1 MKFHNLNNLFYCRD
15 QGLGN
20 TRFIFQFQQR
30 RTQYTPQGATAG
42 VNEDDEEQKRIDEMD
57 AQGRLEL
64 EHRQQLESK
73 IAAAHVST
81 ETRQLMRECIAAKVG
96 QRFGAEDLYNAVERF
111 LSGETREEE
120 QFRREVDGVIREEQ
134 SWGTIFNTQRE
145 IRSKIQELQWKTESY
160 VELIPQKKS
169 HFEALL
175 AQVKRVNRQDEN
187 ADRTM
192 KITLKELV
200 PDPLTEAEAAEI
212 YHANP
217 LDGTFDRVWGVYKG
231 RIEHSTGGRTAVR
244 KILALKKE
252 EAIVE
257 RRFNQL
263 ADQLVKIINENVSK
277 VRLMEEKERIQKN
290 ASRMIGITIKP
301 GTEIEFNESEN
312 LLSRS
317 NNATIVGVHFEPVLT
332 RNSKGEVINKS
343 WSSPVIELDAGA
355 GNARMT
361 LGRFKKWVDAVDA
374 VEVMNDLSA
383 VEGATE
389 LANYGIKICEGMVLT
404 YPRRTKTRTGEIKT
418 TMESARITQIDN
430 TNRNIHFDNPVI
442 FQPGMEKFY
451 DYEYKNSLTF
461 GEFVKWWHRYEV
473 EKSVSLEELRELL
486 IKYNEIYNHAFGVSL
501 SGNPPIE
508 VVVGE
513 DLEYPD
519 DSGSVYSIDSFDS
532 SGVTIRG
539 LPKKSLPEFFH
550 WVKENHVQKKH
561 HEKSPEMEKAEKET
575 KEIIEKEKEYKEES
589 DTIKTH
595 FGETHK
601 KEREDFDKDR
611 AAGSLLGR
619 MKELWWTTQFL
630 SFKDIF
636 NVIKEIAEFM
646 KRKHERRSKG
656 RYGDVGSRLPWI
668 IGPEFERVKQA
679 AETEEVNKYKEAMEH
694 WSIAKVKSTL
704 YTTSSKDIVK
714 ACIMT
719 LLHHGEMRWDDHEF
733 HATLNRLTARYTL
746 KGAELYIPTKAHLIK
761 PGWSGEDLAQP
772 AMDALWGDGTASN
785 WFQENISKYNSNK
798 NNFEFKFKQLENDPK
813 GTGGP
818 AGECNRLLNLWLEG
832 GYVNPQDYEEM
843 IDGAIKYGKMS
854 AEKKMFYLFAGI
866 LARQGNG
873 KGGAPHGETLLH
885 IDRLGDL
892 DSKYLN
898 QFPLL
903 DFFTQVM
910 VTDMT
915 LVDSKTG
922 KFGKK
927 RKLNFRDYE
936 EMMQKYFPNDFKA
949 CEPGAEFS
957 RFLWEVMLM
966 EEEVRTRISKGIR
979 SAENMDHDDAH
990 LYIPPTTPGEID
1002 GILTSSSGQKKY
1014 FTNAGYANG
1023 YAGFNQYIVSLSH
1036 SYEEEE
1042 DGGKR
1047 DTKLIGLRDTISA
1060 FIRYDAILDDR
1071 LYKDK
1076 HEHYARL
1083 DDRHFQ
1089 RSTVVDEGACKLQV
1103 HRNQLRNL
1111 VLKIG
1116 RAYGQDWDT
1125 WLYKDKTGSIFD
1137 KKEAEKQ
1144 TRYEQKIDTLKAL
1157 IPQLMASDKGAKALQ
1172 IIKEAVAISD
1182 MKLDDENGLRGTTG
1196 SRRPK
1201 PAELAKLSEGALE
1214 YMRKGG
1220 ALKGH

>member
-15 QGLGN
+15 AQSAGKSGD
-20 TRFIFQFQQR
+20 FIFFQPR
-30 RTQYTPQGATAG
+30 SAHIPQSTAG
-42 VNEDDEEQKRIDEMD
+42 VNEDEEEQKRIDEMD
-57 AQGRLEL
+57 AQQRLEL

-73 IAAAHVST
+73 IAAAHVSAG
-81 ETRQLMRECIAAKVG
+81 TRLLMRECLAAKVG

-111 LSGETREEE
+111 LSGETKEEE
-120 QFRREVDGVIREEQ
+120 RFLQEVEGIKREEQ
-134 SWGTIFNTQRE
+134 SWGTIFNTQRR
-145 IRSKIQELQWKTESY
+145 IRKQIQELQWKTESY

-169 HFEALL
+169 HFDALL
-175 AQVKRVNRQDEN
+175 AHIKRVNRQDEN

-192 KITLKELV
+192 KQVIAELV
-200 PDPLTEAEAAEI
+200 TNNTLTEAQAAEI

-217 LDGTFDRVWGVYKG
+217 LDGTFDRVWGTYKG
-231 RIEHSTGGRTAVR
+231 RVEHSTNGPTAVR
-244 KILALKKE
+244 KILALKSE
-252 EAIVE
+252 EATME

-263 ADQLVKIINENVSK
+263 ADQLVKIIKENVSK

-290 ASRMIGITIKP
+290 ASRMIGITIKV
-301 GTEIEFNESEN
+301 GTEIEFKELEN
-312 LLSRS
+312 SAIVGH
-317 NNATIVGVHFEPVLT
+317 NATIVGVHFDPIET
-332 RNSKGEVINKS
+332 RNSAGEVINTS
-343 WSSPVIELDAGA
+343 WSSPVIELDNGA
-355 GNARMT
+355 KMT

-374 VEVMNDLSA
+374 VEVMHDLSA

-389 LANYGIKICEGMVLT
+389 LANYGIKIQEGMVLT
-404 YPRRTKTRTGEIKT
+404 YPRRTKTRSGEVKT
-418 TMESARITQIDN
+418 TLESVRITQIDN

-473 EKSVSLEELRELL
+473 EKSVSLEKLRELL

-501 SGNPPIE
+501 SENPPIE
-508 VVVGE
+508 VVAGE
-513 DLEYPD
+513 DLIYPD
-519 DSGSVYSIDSFDS
+519 DSGSVYSIDSFDA
-532 SGVTIRG
+532 SGVTVRG
-539 LPKKSLPEFFH
+539 WPKKTLPEFFH

-561 HEKSPEMEKAEKET
+561 HEKSAKMEKAEEET
-575 KEIIEKEKEYKEES
+575 KEIIRKEKEYKEES
-589 DTIKTH
+589 DTIKKH
-595 FGETHK
+595 HGEQHEA
-601 KEREDFDKDR
+601 ERESFDQDR
-611 AAGSLLGR
+611 AAGSLLGK

-761 PGWSGEDLAQP
+761 PGWSGEDLAGP
-772 AMDALWGDGTASN
+772 AMDALWGDGTATN

-798 NNFEFKFKQLENDPK
+798 KNFEFKFKQLENDPK

-818 AGECNRLLNLWLEG
+818 KGECERLLKWWLDG
-832 GYVNPQDYEEM
+832 NYVNPQDYEEM
-843 IDGAIKYGKMS
+843 IDGAIDLGKMT
-854 AEKKMFYLFAGI
+854 AEQKVFYILAGI
-866 LARQGNG
+866 LGRQGNRN
-873 KGGAPHGETLLH
+873 GGNPHGETLLH
-885 IDRLGDL
+885 IDRLGEL

-898 QFPLL
+898 KFPLL
-903 DFFTQVM
+903 DYFTQVM

-915 LVDSKTG
+915 LIDPKTG

-949 CEPGAEFS
+949 CEPGPEFS

-979 SAENMDHDDAH
+979 NAENMDHDDAH

-1002 GILTSSSGQKKY
+1002 SILTGPSGQKKY

-1023 YAGFNQYIVSLSH
+1023 YAGFSQYIVSLTH
-1036 SYEEEE
+1036 SYEEEDDE
-1042 DGGKR
+1042 EKR
-1047 DTKLIGLRDTISA
+1047 NTKLIGLRDTISSY
-1060 FIRYDAILDDR
+1060 IRYDAILDDR
-1071 LYKDK
+1071 LFKDK

-1089 RSTVVDEGACKLQV
+1089 RAPVVDTCHLQV
-1103 HRNQLRNL
+1103 HREQLRNL

-1116 RAYGQDWDT
+1116 RAYGQDWDS
-1125 WLYKDKTGSIFD
+1125 WLYQDKTGSIFD

-1144 TRYEQKIDTLKAL
+1144 TTYERKLDTLKEL
-1157 IPQLMASDKGAKALQ
+1157 IPRLMASDNGAKALQ
-1172 IIKEAVAISD
+1172 VIKESIAIAEI
-1182 MKLDDENGLRGTTG
+1182 DEESKEGLRGIKS

-1201 PAELAKLSEGALE
+1201 PAELAKLGEGALE
-1214 YMRKGG
+1214 YMKRGG
-1220 ALKGH
+1220 ALGGH